1 MRAVLALDQGGHA
14 SRACLVGE
22 HGRILATHTAPI
34 DTFHGPDGEVEHDAD
49 AIVDSLRTAAQG
61 VLRAVEASDSGNANA
76 NASPRPATV
85 HIDSAALAT
94 QRSTIV
100 CFERSS
106 GRALSPAISWQD
118 RRHAAW
124 LASFGAHAER
134 IRPLTGLPL
143 SPHYGVGK
151 MRWCLEHLPA
161 VQRAAAR
168 GELMMAPLA
177 SYLAMRL
184 TGGVPL
190 ADPANASRTLL
201 WDAQQRD
208 WSSEL
213 LALFGIERAWLP
225 RCTATRSDFGRLQLD
240 DGAAQAH
247 PGAPPRAPRAP
258 RPTIAL
264 RAVTGD
270 QSAVPFA
277 FGTADPAT
285 IYINLGTGAFV
296 QRPLAVRPTS
306 VAPLLASVLLADAD
320 GALYSVEGTVNGA
333 GSAIAQFAAGNGRDE
348 ASLWQQLEQL
358 PASAALPLYIN
369 GIGGLGSPYWRAQ
382 QPSYFLGEG
391 SMLERF
397 AAVVESIAFLIAI
410 NVDGMRAHG
419 GPPARVIISGGLS
432 RSDWLCRRLS
442 ALLSLPVLRGAQEA
456 TVLGTAALVAPEAG
470 AAATPAA
477 DTVPGASALAAA
489 ELAALAMRRQRFEAA
504 LASLPAHPG
513 GAQA

>member
-22 HGRILATHTAPI
+22 HGRILATHAVPI
-34 DTFHGPDGEVEHDAD
+34 DTIHGPDGEVEHDAD
-49 AIVDSLRTAAQG
+49 AIVESLRAAARG
-61 VLRAVEASDSGNANA
+61 VLGAVG
-76 NASPRPATV
+76 ATTT
-85 HIDSAALAT
+85 DNAALAT

-118 RRHAAW
+118 RRNAAW

-134 IRPLTGLPL
+134 IRALTGLPL

-151 MRWCLEHLPA
+151 MRWCLDHLPA
-161 VQRAAAR
+161 VRRAADR
-168 GELMMAPLA
+168 GELVMAPLA

-184 TGGVPL
+184 TVGDPL

-225 RCTATRSDFGRLQLD
+225 RCTATRSDFGSLQLD
-240 DGAAQAH
+240 DGAAQAQA
-247 PGAPPRAPRAP
+247 GAAPRAP
-258 RPTIAL
+258 RPAIVL

-277 FGTADPAT
+277 SGTADPAT

-306 VAPLLASVLLADAD
+306 VAPLLASVLLADAN

-333 GSAIAQFAAGNGRDE
+333 GSAIAQFAGGSGLDE

-358 PASAALPLYIN
+358 PANAALPLYIN

-382 QPSYFLGEG
+382 QPSYFLGDG
-391 SMLERF
+391 SVLERF

-410 NVDGMRAHG
+410 NVDGMRLHG
-419 GPPARVIISGGLS
+419 GPPTRVLITGGLS

-456 TVLGTAALVAPEAG
+456 TVLGTAALVAPDTSAVV
-470 AAATPAA
+470 AAPATLA
-477 DTVPGASALAAA
+477 TPGASASD
-489 ELAALAMRRQRFEAA
+489 LAALAVRRLRFEAA
-504 LASLPAHPG
+504 LANLPDPAG
-513 GAQA
+513 GGRA